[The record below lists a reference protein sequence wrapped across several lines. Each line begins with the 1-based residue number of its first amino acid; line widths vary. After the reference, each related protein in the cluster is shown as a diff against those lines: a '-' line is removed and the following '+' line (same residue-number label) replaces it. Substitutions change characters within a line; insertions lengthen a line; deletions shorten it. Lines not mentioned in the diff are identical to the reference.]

1 MATICRNLNQ
11 LYRLTLTRGFA
22 SGAPAA
28 TPGGIN
34 FSLSDEQQ
42 ELLDLAEKF
51 SKEEIIPNAAHY
63 DLVSITLLYLL
74 FKNVKCT
81 ICPSNAIDKYVAI
94 ACKSFPIKIHHYVI
108 VLFELKACHVSR
120 LGSTPGRSSKRLT
133 KWAS

>member
-42 ELLDLAEKF
+42 ELLDLADKF
-51 SKEEIIPNAAHY
+51 SREEIIPNAAHY

-74 FKNVKCT
+74 F
-81 ICPSNAIDKYVAI
+81 
-94 ACKSFPIKIHHYVI
+94 
-108 VLFELKACHVSR
+108 
-120 LGSTPGRSSKRLT
+120 
-133 KWAS
+133 